1 GPFSAYTDYVSPRI
15 ALATLLAALEHRRHT
30 GEGQHID
37 LAQGEAA
44 LHFLAPLLLDVQ
56 LNKRRP
62 ERVGND
68 DLQRAPHGVYAADQ
82 TDHWVAVVCETDDEW
97 RRLARTIGRA
107 DLAVLRTEE
116 RIARRQE
123 LDAAIEAWT
132 SSRSDTTAQD
142 ELQAL
147 GIPAHAVQNSP
158 ECHHDPQ
165 LRAVGHFAVTQHAEY
180 GPVELEGPRYRLSA
194 TPGAVGAA
202 PTLGQHLLPVLRDI
216 LGYSDDRIAELVA
229 AGALE

>member
-1 GPFSAYTDYVSPRI
+1 VVRHLGYAYIRRVKPDVVMISSCLMGQSGPLQSFAGYGNLAAALCGFTEIVGWPDRPPAGPFSAYTDYVSPRI
-15 ALATLLAALEHRRHT
+15 ARAALLAALEHRRRT
-30 GEGQHID
+30 GEGQHVD

-56 LNKRRP
+56 LNGRVP

-68 DLQRAPHGVYAADQ
+68 DLQHAPHGVYPADQ
-82 TDHWVAVVCETDDEW
+82 DDRWVAIACETDDQW
-97 RRLARTIGRA
+97 RRLARAIGRT
-107 DLAVLRTEE
+107 DLA
-116 RIARRQE
+116 AR
-123 LDAAIEAWT
+123 
-132 SSRSDTTAQD
+132 
-142 ELQAL
+142 
-147 GIPAHAVQNSP
+147 
-158 ECHHDPQ
+158 
-165 LRAVGHFAVTQHAEY
+165 F
-180 GPVELEGPRYRLSA
+180 RLSA